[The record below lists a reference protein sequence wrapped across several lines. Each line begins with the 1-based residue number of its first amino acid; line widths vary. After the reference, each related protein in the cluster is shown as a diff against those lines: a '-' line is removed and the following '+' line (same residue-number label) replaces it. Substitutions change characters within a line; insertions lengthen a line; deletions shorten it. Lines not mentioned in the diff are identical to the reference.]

1 MGAVD
6 AGPGLT
12 GGRLKSFPLSEF
24 LQTQNILPGHYVT
37 FSASL
42 QEKLLA
48 ASTSILKSLEVRT
61 IPLR

>member
-1 MGAVD
+1 MDAVD

-24 LQTQNILPGHYVT
+24 LQTQNVPPGHYVT

-42 QEKLLA
+42 QEKLLPQQ
-48 ASTSILKSLEVRT
+48 VF
-61 IPLR
+61 